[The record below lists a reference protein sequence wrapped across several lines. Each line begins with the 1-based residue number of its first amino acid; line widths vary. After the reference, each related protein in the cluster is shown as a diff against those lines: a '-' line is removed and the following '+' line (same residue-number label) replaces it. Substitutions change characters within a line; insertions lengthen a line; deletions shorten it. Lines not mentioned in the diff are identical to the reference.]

1 MDNEDRDIHKGHRQ
15 RMRRKFADYSA
26 RPFDTYELL
35 EMLLYNV
42 IPYKDTNP
50 VSKKLLSRFGSLD
63 AVLSADPTELITCD
77 GVGEAAASLIR
88 TVGMLTSDDGALL
101 SAYSGIPCFDDYQ
114 TAARFMVDY
123 LSDVDGSAVA
133 MMLLNNRMRL
143 IDVDIIYRHDYC
155 SGAVRADAFIEYA
168 LKNRAAVA
176 IIAHTHPHGPL
187 YPSHED
193 TVTNTMIADAL
204 AIAGVGLAEHFVVM
218 GDSFVGTM
226 GGGGQTLLYSDEL
239 DRFLKSREALNE

>member
-63 AVLSADPTELITCD
+63 GVLSADAKDLVTSD
-77 GVGEAAASLIR
+77 GIGDAAAELIR
-88 TVGMLTSDDGALL
+88 TVGELTSDEGTSL
-101 SAYSGIPCFDDYQ
+101 SFGSTHLCFDDYL
-114 TAARFMVDY
+114 AAGRFMVDS
-123 LSDVDGSAVA
+123 LADADGYAVA
-133 MMLLNNRMRL
+133 MMLLDNRMRL
-143 IDVDIIYRHDYC
+143 IDVSVLYEVDYC
-155 SGAVRADAFIEYA
+155 SGAVRAEKFIEYA
-168 LKNRAAVA
+168 LKKRASVA

-193 TVTNTMIADAL
+193 IVTNGMIVDAL
-204 AIAGVGLAEHFVVM
+204 ASVGVGLAEHFVVM
-218 GDSFVGTM
+218 GDAFVGTM
-226 GGGGQTLLYSDEL
+226 GGGGHTLMHSNEL
-239 DRFLKSREALNE
+239 EKFLKSREVRNG